1 MYSHDPAALY
11 AATESSGSTFTSGY
25 HGIPVHPG
33 EDASAK
39 EETDW
44 LRIFNGV
51 IASTDAVHYA
61 AGEEPPRLAHLK
73 PADLTDYAELTVPA
87 PSEASYMK
95 VVTHNRHVR
104 VAIAENA
111 RRATMSED
119 SKWQSATTLAAAL
132 DTALRPK
139 AASLL
144 FRLQKKHRDATRSTA
159 LGTDQY
165 DGHAFLKTMRAELA
179 AGGSRPSKARL
190 DDWHEE

>member
-44 LRIFNGV
+44 WRIFNGV

-95 VVTHNRHVR
+95 VVTHNAMFVWQLQKMPD
-104 VAIAENA
+104 A
-111 RRATMSED
+111 RRCAKTVSGN
-119 SKWQSATTLAAAL
+119 L
-132 DTALRPK
+132 PP
-139 AASLL
+139 
-144 FRLQKKHRDATRSTA
+144 RL
-159 LGTDQY
+159 
-165 DGHAFLKTMRAELA
+165 
-179 AGGSRPSKARL
+179 PRL
-190 DDWHEE
+190 